1 MHWRSWQREGL
12 HPVQEHIFRESGCA
26 KGSFGGCLLQA
37 GAGKIWLLFDA
48 LTVLYISRRSR
59 CAGAKTYWINIYSIN
74 FIADSCRPLAPGDS
88 GWCWDMTSAHG
99 GVLESRWVL
108 K

>member
-37 GAGKIWLLFDA
+37 GAGEIWLLFDA

-59 CAGAKTYWINIYSIN
+59 CAGAKTYRINIYSVN
-74 FIADSCRPLAPGDS
+74 FFVEKGGKSLWLTPVVHLPRVTLAGA
-88 GWCWDMTSAHG
+88 GT
-99 GVLESRWVL
+99 
-108 K
+108 